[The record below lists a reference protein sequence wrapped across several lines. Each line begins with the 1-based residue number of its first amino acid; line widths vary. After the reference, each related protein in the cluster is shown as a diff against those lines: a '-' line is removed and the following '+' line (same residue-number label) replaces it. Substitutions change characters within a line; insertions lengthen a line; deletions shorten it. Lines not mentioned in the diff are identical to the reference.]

1 MHKKFMS
8 FLAASHLTNDLTVGA
23 LPAILPFLI
32 SIYGIDY
39 QAAAWLM
46 FAYALMSSFIQP
58 IFGHIADRTSFTWFM
73 SLGIFINCL
82 GMSLIGFSEH
92 YWAIFASFMVCGVGS
107 AIFHPEAARLVNSL
121 SGKKKGSGIGIFSV
135 GGNLGFTLGPV
146 LSVAMIL
153 GFGMKGLFIF
163 TIIGTAMAIFL
174 IWQVPKIKQ
183 TITTADQVSV
193 VADKIETKVLEN
205 DWRGFSKLTFIIIGR
220 SIIFSGL
227 MAFIPL
233 YWINVLMQSNATGA
247 SALTILFA
255 FGVVVTLIGG
265 FLSDKLGY
273 RKTMMVFCSLIAP
286 LVFIL
291 NNTTN
296 LMFATFLL
304 IPLGFSIFAPF
315 SAMIVLGQTY
325 LGKSVGFASGVTMGL
340 AFSVGGMVLPVL
352 GWVAD
357 NYGLQ
362 QAMEIIVYVAIV
374 TALFTFFLPKPKNV

>member
-1 MHKKFMS
+1 MHKKYMS

-39 QAAAWLM
+39 QAATGLM

-58 IFGHIADRTSFTWFM
+58 IFGYIADRTSFTWFM

-82 GMSLIGFSEH
+82 GMSFIGFSEH

-107 AIFHPEAARLVNSL
+107 AIYHPEAARLVNRL

-135 GGNLGFTLGPV
+135 GGNSGFALGPV

-153 GFGMKGLFIF
+153 AFGMKGLFIF
-163 TIIGTAMAIFL
+163 TIIGSAMAIFL
-174 IWQVPKIKQ
+174 IWQVPKIKE
-183 TITTADQVSV
+183 TIATADQVG
-193 VADKIETKVLEN
+193 VAAEKTEIKVLEN
-205 DWRGFSKLTFIIIGR
+205 DWKGFSKLTIIIIGR

-265 FLSDKLGY
+265 LLSDKLGY
-273 RKTMMVFCSLIAP
+273 RKTMMIFCSLVAP

-291 NNTTN
+291 INTNN
-296 LMFATFLL
+296 LILATLLL
-304 IPLGFSIFAPF
+304 IPLGFSVFAPF

-340 AFSVGGMVLPVL
+340 AFSVGGMVLPLL
-352 GWVAD
+352 GGVAD

-362 QAMEIIVYVAIV
+362 QAMEVIVYVAIV
-374 TALFTFFLPKPKNV
+374 TAIFTFFLPKPKNV